1 MTFSFSL
8 IHSTSSQSRHLRVY
22 LQKFAIGT
30 LHCTVI
36 AVVGWHVAAL
46 VIAKVRVRTPV
57 KPEAFFIRMSPAFT
71 KFKWWELFVM
81 SAWETYQLDR
91 KLIFFYTTAINKLN
105 EEVIAGLRTIGSFSR
120 ICSFKN
126 FLGRGKTKLKRVT
139 CPHYSQIQ
147 LGTMYFLSSLSS
159 LA

>member
-30 LHCTVI
+30 LHCSVI

-91 KLIFFYTTAINKLN
+91 KPIFHLHDGN
-105 EEVIAGLRTIGSFSR
+105 
-120 ICSFKN
+120 
-126 FLGRGKTKLKRVT
+126 
-139 CPHYSQIQ
+139 
-147 LGTMYFLSSLSS
+147 
-159 LA
+159 

>member
-30 LHCTVI
+30 LHCSVI
-36 AVVGWHVAAL
+36 AVVGWHIAAL
-46 VIAKVRVRTPV
+46 VRVRTPV
-57 KPEAFFIRMSPAFT
+57 KPEVFFIRMSPAFT

-91 KLIFFYTTAINKLN
+91 KLIFLLHDGN
-105 EEVIAGLRTIGSFSR
+105 
-120 ICSFKN
+120 
-126 FLGRGKTKLKRVT
+126 
-139 CPHYSQIQ
+139 
-147 LGTMYFLSSLSS
+147 
-159 LA
+159 